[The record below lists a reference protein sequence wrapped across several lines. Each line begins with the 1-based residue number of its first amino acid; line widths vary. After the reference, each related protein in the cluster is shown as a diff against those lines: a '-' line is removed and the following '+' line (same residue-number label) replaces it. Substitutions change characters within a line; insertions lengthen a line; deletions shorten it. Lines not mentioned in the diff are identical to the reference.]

1 MSQTSRQVMS
11 GLATVKRDFSS
22 NTDKKEPEPSSSR
35 TTGKRMDSSALM
47 KAIMEGCAS
56 RDANGGSTSM
66 ASASLLSQ
74 KRPSQA
80 AVPPAKRRTLPDSFQ
95 SSSYRTTTT
104 STKPPSSSYSSQRSS
119 ALSSSSAA
127 NSSQTSSGPS
137 TSSSSSRPPPL
148 VVSAAQ
154 SSKAAV
160 KPATI
165 FLSSEQKQ
173 ILQLVK
179 DGKSIFYTGSAGVFL
194 SDLTSLV
201 APSLGFRCPFVAH
214 IYDFSWT
221 CGSLCGRYGRN
232 ITRRSI
238 YARCV
243 QASQLT
249 ACHWFLTIAVLYF
262 NWHATCNRTSADH
275 NFVQAL
281 VNQYFCE
288 RSSKPCI
295 RNMRNPLKL

>member
-1 MSQTSRQVMS
+1 MS

-80 AVPPAKRRTLPDSFQ
+80 AVPPAKRRTLPDSFHN
-95 SSSYRTTTT
+95 SSYRTTTT

-137 TSSSSSRPPPL
+137 TNSSSRPPPL

-214 IYDFSWT
+214 IHDFS
-221 CGSLCGRYGRN
+221 
-232 ITRRSI
+232 
-238 YARCV
+238 
-243 QASQLT
+243 
-249 ACHWFLTIAVLYF
+249 
-262 NWHATCNRTSADH
+262 RTW
-275 NFVQAL
+275 
-281 VNQYFCE
+281 
-288 RSSKPCI
+288 R
-295 RNMRNPLKL
+295 

>member
-74 KRPSQA
+74 KRPPQT
-80 AVPPAKRRTLPDSFQ
+80 AVGPPAKRRTLPDSFQ
-95 SSSYRTTTT
+95 SSSYRTAPT

-127 NSSQTSSGPS
+127 NSSQTSGPS

-201 APSLGFRCPFVAH
+201 VAPFLGFMCPFRGTY
-214 IYDFSWT
+214 IRLSRTW
-221 CGSLCGRYGRN
+221 CGSELC
-232 ITRRSI
+232 
-238 YARCV
+238 
-243 QASQLT
+243 
-249 ACHWFLTIAVLYF
+249 W
-262 NWHATCNRTSADH
+262 
-275 NFVQAL
+275 
-281 VNQYFCE
+281 
-288 RSSKPCI
+288 
-295 RNMRNPLKL
+295 

>member
-1 MSQTSRQVMS
+1 MSQPSRQVMS

-74 KRPSQA
+74 KRPPQT
-80 AVPPAKRRTLPDSFQ
+80 AVAPPAKRRTLPDSFQ
-95 SSSYRTTTT
+95 SSSYRTATT
-104 STKPPSSSYSSQRSS
+104 SNKPPSSSYSSQRSS

-127 NSSQTSSGPS
+127 NSSQTSGPS
-137 TSSSSSRPPPL
+137 TSSSSSRPSPL

-201 APSLGFRCPFVAH
+201 VAPFWVLCVAFVAH
-214 IYDFSWT
+214 IYDF
-221 CGSLCGRYGRN
+221 LR
-232 ITRRSI
+232 
-238 YARCV
+238 
-243 QASQLT
+243 
-249 ACHWFLTIAVLYF
+249 
-262 NWHATCNRTSADH
+262 
-275 NFVQAL
+275 
-281 VNQYFCE
+281 
-288 RSSKPCI
+288 K
-295 RNMRNPLKL
+295 

>member
-74 KRPSQA
+74 KRPPQP
-80 AVPPAKRRTLPDSFQ
+80 VVPPPAKRRTLPDSFQ
-95 SSSYRTTTT
+95 SSSYRTATT

-137 TSSSSSRPPPL
+137 TSSSSSRGPPL

-179 DGKSIFYTGSAGVFL
+179 DGKSIFYTGSAGVSL

-201 APSLGFRCPFVAH
+201 APFWVFCVVFVAH
-214 IYDFSWT
+214 ITIFDG
-221 CGSLCGRYGRN
+221 CGVDPSFVGSSCGRYGR
-232 ITRRSI
+232 
-238 YARCV
+238 
-243 QASQLT
+243 
-249 ACHWFLTIAVLYF
+249 
-262 NWHATCNRTSADH
+262 HAA
-275 NFVQAL
+275 
-281 VNQYFCE
+281 
-288 RSSKPCI
+288 
-295 RNMRNPLKL
+295 